1 MASKVWA
8 GEVVICLIK
17 AFHSFDA
24 DVEQVVDLLVELLEV
39 SRQDAK
45 DETEQC
51 RGPYVCLAWLQDI
64 YRSKCDTRQWII
76 VAQAY
81 VLHLVGCTLFAN
93 KSATHI
99 SVSWIYGYFPIVAN
113 IIANEDYHE
122 RKSRACRW
130 KCGKAL
136 PVMTNRKHLDRLTPD
151 AFCWIPYVD
160 HHAFKEFELI
170 SLFSGHIKWGSS
182 IV

>member
-1 MASKVWA
+1 MLTDYAYHMASKVWA

-99 SVSWIYGYFPIVAN
+99 SVVFW
-113 IIANEDYHE
+113 
-122 RKSRACRW
+122 
-130 KCGKAL
+130 
-136 PVMTNRKHLDRLTPD
+136 D
-151 AFCWIPYVD
+151 AFCDLNQSEGFSWGAIALVHMYDNLMLCPSMPQNILQD
-160 HHAFKEFELI
+160 I
-170 SLFSGHIKWGSS
+170 SLSCR
-182 IV
+182 